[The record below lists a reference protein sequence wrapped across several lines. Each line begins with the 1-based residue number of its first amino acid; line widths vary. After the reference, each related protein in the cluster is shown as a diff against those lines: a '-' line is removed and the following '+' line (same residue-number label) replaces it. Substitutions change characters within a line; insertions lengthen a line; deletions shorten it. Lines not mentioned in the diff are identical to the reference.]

1 MSDKHLVTDALFPVT
16 SGTLVYLGCEEGFH
30 FTSGSSV
37 ITCVEDRQYNYTST
51 PVCSIGTYCTK
62 LVFVEILAV
71 ISKG

>member
-16 SGTLVYLGCEEGFH
+16 SGTLVYLGCEKGFH

-51 PVCSIGTYCTK
+51 PVCSIGIVVR